1 MEFRNWFLEWL
12 SCSDWCGVSNPLTP
26 KVEEKTSIPSSI
38 AGRVLSTLFKLVFL
52 PIKMVLILKL
62 KLQMI
67 IIIATIY

>member
-12 SCSDWCGVSNPLTP
+12 ACSDWCGVSNPLTP
-26 KVEEKTSIPSSI
+26 EVEEKTSMPSAIS
-38 AGRVLSTLFKLVFL
+38 GRVLSILFKLVFL

-67 IIIATIY
+67 IITATIY

>member
-1 MEFRNWFLEWL
+1 MEFRNLFLEWL
-12 SCSDWCGVSNPLTP
+12 ACSDWYGVSNPLTP
-26 KVEEKTSIPSSI
+26 EVEETTSIPSSI